1 MSGCDLG
8 IVLTNIQAVVKIERP
23 LGGRKMVKI
32 PISGVLQLRRFARH
46 YPVLFILVTTILVL
60 VTVNIARR
68 EVILSVDGE
77 SRVVTTFSDTVAEV
91 LDQAGI
97 VMGDADLISHAPE
110 SKIKNR
116 DVIEIH
122 TAFPVA
128 VTVDGGQAVPMV
140 AEGTVNDVLLKL
152 GISLGELDRV
162 EPALSH
168 KLVPGDT
175 VDVVRVER
183 YLVTERTDIA
193 IREIRRGNPS
203 LDRGESR
210 VLEKGAT
217 GLREDTVEI
226 TLENGKEVT
235 TKIVQSEM
243 LRVKKDRVVEFGE
256 NTVLSRGG
264 RVLDFKSVFQV
275 VATAY
280 CAGTEASGCPI
291 DSRGYS
297 QCTGRYNNAITASG
311 RRAVAGSGTADN
323 PHIVAVDRRIIPLG
337 SRLYIDGYG
346 YAIAA
351 DTGGAII
358 GNRIDL
364 LLSDHTAA
372 RRFGRKRLRIYLLR

>member
-1 MSGCDLG
+1 MG
-8 IVLTNIQAVVKIERP
+8 
-23 LGGRKMVKI
+23 KI
-32 PISGVLQLRRFARH
+32 PTNGLQLLRRHARH
-46 YPVLFILVTTILVL
+46 YPVLFIFVTTMLILVA
-60 VTVNIARR
+60 VNIARQ
-68 EVILSVDGE
+68 EIVLSVDGE
-77 SRVVTTFSDTVAEV
+77 KRIVTTFSVTVAEV

-97 VMGDADLISHAPE
+97 VVGEADLISHAPE

-116 DVIEIH
+116 DVIEIN

-128 VTVDGGQAVPMV
+128 VTVDGGQATPLV

-175 VDVVRVER
+175 VEVVRVER

-193 IREIRRGNPS
+193 VREIRRGNPS

-226 TLENGKEVT
+226 TLENGKEVS
-235 TKIVQSEM
+235 TKILQSEM

-264 RVLDFKSVFQV
+264 RILSFNKVFQV

-280 CAGTEASGCPI
+280 CAGIEASGCPI

-297 QCTGRYNNAITASG
+297 QCTGKYNDAITASG
-311 RRAVAGSGTADN
+311 RRAVAGSGTVDN
-323 PHIVAVDRRIIPLG
+323 PHIVAVDRRVIPLG

-351 DTGGAII
+351 DTGGAIV

-364 LLSDHTAA
+364 LLGDHDTAW
-372 RRFGRKRLRIYLLR
+372 RFGRKRLRIYLLR